1 MSLSKPHPM
10 WQTANTS
17 YKVNKCVVVS
27 RMLSGRFRCG
37 SLLKHFYTHLSG
49 ICDLCSIEQEDLPHI
64 LVPRSPKLY
73 PRVATLVAFAWE
85 SLSDPGASAA
95 AAIFEKFLA
104 YNDDKLKVQ
113 FLLDPSVIP
122 EVIAAEQS
130 KAGTLQQLMNITT
143 TWCYSINKLRI
154 KLQEK

>member
-1 MSLSKPHPM
+1 M
-10 WQTANTS
+10 
-17 YKVNKCVVVS
+17 
-27 RMLSGRFRCG
+27 
-37 SLLKHFYTHLSG
+37 
-49 ICDLCSIEQEDLPHI
+49 
-64 LVPRSPKLY
+64 VPRCPKLY
-73 PRVATLVAFAWE
+73 PRVATLVAFARE

-95 AAIFEKFLA
+95 AAIFENFLA
-104 YNDDKLKVQ
+104 YNDDRLKVQ

-154 KLQEK
+154 KLQGK